1 MGVNSL
7 EVRDRVQVAL
17 PKKLRGSLH
26 LEKGDTLRGVQVGD
40 AIVLIPQRMELDNLR
55 KQIRRL
61 MKQRG
66 ITARRLLS
74 RRLEG
79 ARPRGGRA

>member
-1 MGVNSL
+1 MPANSL
-7 EVRDRVQVAL
+7 AVRDRGQITL
-17 PKKLRGSLH
+17 PKKLRDSLR
-26 LEKGDTLRGVQVGD
+26 LETGDALRGVRVGD

-66 ITARRLLS
+66 VAARELLKG
-74 RRLEG
+74 L
-79 ARPRGGRA
+79 

>member
-1 MGVNSL
+1 MRANNL
-7 EVRDRVQVAL
+7 EVRDRGQVTL
-17 PKKLRGSLH
+17 PKLRDSLH
-26 LEKGDTLRGVQVGD
+26 LEKGDALRGVQVGD

-66 ITARRLLS
+66 VTARELLKD
-74 RRLEG
+74 L
-79 ARPRGGRA
+79 

>member
-1 MGVNSL
+1 M
-7 EVRDRVQVAL
+7 EVRDRWQVTL
-17 PKKLRGSLH
+17 PKKLRDSLR
-26 LEKGDTLRGVQVGD
+26 LEKGDALRRVQVGD
-40 AIVLIPQRMELDNLR
+40 AIVLIPQRMEIDNLR